1 MAEIS
6 ITTGLDKLRVL
17 FNSMKNVYYIA
28 EANATLAS
36 ISKFDME
43 FPVLEDGVTFNTG
56 EASVTKIK
64 LTTGAEWTS
73 VADAGDSDITF
84 QVASVAEALAEILM
98 DKKTASK
105 ITMTN
110 SVGGVTYEGNGFT
123 TEPKKLSGGLYMT
136 SQAKDSAIFLPNIE
150 GYSSFVCEQDKP
162 AYFNVKVTPVGDA
175 SGANFYILTPKT
187 NTGS

>member
-28 EANATLAS
+28 SANASLATLA
-36 ISKFDME
+36 KFDME

-84 QVASVAEALAEILM
+84 QVASVADDLASVLM
-98 DKKTASK
+98 DKKTSSK
-105 ITMTN
+105 VSMTN
-110 SVGGVTYEGNGFT
+110 TVGAITYEGNGFT
-123 TEPKKLSGGLYMT
+123 TEPKKLAGGLFMT

-150 GYSSFVCEQDKP
+150 GYSSFVSEKDKP
-162 AYFNVKVTPVGDA
+162 AYFNVKVTPVADTN
-175 SGANFYILTPKT
+175 GANFYILTPKAT
-187 NTGS
+187 AGS